1 MKLKPA
7 LLTTT
12 CMDLDGIGVWSLNCP
27 PPVNHKAIG
36 FLSNT
41 GLEVITL
48 EYSLWLKKKR
58 NYWLLAD
65 MCPQAANDCALFCVW
80 DWTQVL

>member
-48 EYSLWLKKKR
+48 EYSL
-58 NYWLLAD
+58 
-65 MCPQAANDCALFCVW
+65 
-80 DWTQVL
+80 